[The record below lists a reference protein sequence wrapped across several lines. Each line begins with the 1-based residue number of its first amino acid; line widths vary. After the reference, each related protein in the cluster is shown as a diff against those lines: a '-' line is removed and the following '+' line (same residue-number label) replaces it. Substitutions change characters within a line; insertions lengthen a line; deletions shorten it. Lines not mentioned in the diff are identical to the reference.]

1 MNISHLRTLVE
12 VVEHGSFST
21 AARGLGISQ
30 PAVTMQLQALEAE
43 LGVTLLDR
51 KYRKIEVTE
60 AGRALLPHARR
71 ILHDMEAARLE
82 IEGLSGMVSGRLLVS
97 ASTTPGQYVLPRI
110 LGAFMADNPHV
121 SVALSVGDTG
131 DVVDALESGEAH
143 LGMTG
148 AVIHGRKVH
157 FEQLGTD
164 DLVMICAPGH
174 PFATATGLKL
184 ARVVE
189 APFIMR
195 ETGSGTRLVTE
206 SVLRTA
212 GIDPGDL
219 NVVTELGTGE
229 AIVNAVEGG
238 MGVSVVSAWVADK
251 ALRLETVSRVPV
263 AEFPVSRPLFA
274 VSPRTTLTHAAAAFL
289 EYLRDRLDS
298 SAQEHI
304 G

>member
-1 MNISHLRTLVE
+1 MNTSHLRTLVE
-12 VVEHGSFST
+12 VVEHGSFSA
-21 AARGLGISQ
+21 AARVLGVSQ

-51 KYRKIEVTE
+51 KYRKVELTE

-71 ILHDMEAARLE
+71 ILHDMQTVRSE
-82 IEGLSGMVSGRLLVS
+82 IEGLSDVVSGRLLLS
-97 ASTTPGQYVLPRI
+97 ASTTPGQYVLPRL
-110 LGAFMADNPHV
+110 LGGFLARNPRV

-131 DVVDALESGEAH
+131 EVLDAIESGAAH

-148 AVIHGRKVH
+148 AVVRGRKVH
-157 FEQLGTD
+157 FEELGTD

-174 PFATATGLKL
+174 PFASATGLKL
-184 ARVVE
+184 ARAVE

-206 SVLRTA
+206 NVLRTA
-212 GIDPGDL
+212 GVDPGDL

-251 ALRLETVSRVPV
+251 ALRLGSVSLVPV

-289 EYLRDRLDS
+289 EYLRDGLGAA
-298 SAQEHI
+298 AQERS

>member
-82 IEGLSGMVSGRLLVS
+82 IEGLSGVVSGRLLVA

-184 ARVVE
+184 AGVVE

-251 ALRLETVSRVPV
+251 ALRLETVSRVSV
-263 AEFPVSRPLFA
+263 AEFPVSRPLFV

-289 EYLRDRLDS
+289 EYLRDRLDP
-298 SAQEHI
+298 SAREHV